1 MRRREPAQL
10 PAPAIAPLIA
20 ELIRRDTPFYQAR
33 ITREAVD
40 GLNEFA
46 TGIGLIN
53 EAVPYDRLVAT
64 QFKDLWNS

>member
-1 MRRREPAQL
+1 M
-10 PAPAIAPLIA
+10 IA

-33 ITREAVD
+33 ITQEAVD
-40 GLNEFA
+40 GLNELA

-53 EAVPYDRLVAT
+53 GPVPYDRLVAT